1 MALLIALLTFVVAT
15 AACLLILF
23 SFSRSDR
30 QEIIQR
36 RIEAVQKVEG
46 HGTAA
51 VGVELVRDETMSSVP
66 LLNRVLLRWS
76 WSARFK
82 EFARQAGVDTRPGKV
97 FLVSA
102 VLAVL
107 GYLFASA
114 AHAGFP
120 LPLLVGVV
128 LGASPMA
135 YIALKRRK
143 RLRQFE
149 ENFPEALDLLNR
161 AVRAGHAFTT
171 GLGMIATEASEP
183 LAGEFRTTFEEQN
196 FGLPLRDA
204 LQNLAERVP
213 LIDVRFFVTALL
225 IQKETG
231 GNLTEILENLAHVIR
246 DRFRIYRDA
255 RSKSAHG
262 RLTAGILILLPVA
275 MVVALGTVNPNYVR
289 VLYGDPLGL
298 RILWGAAVWQVIGA
312 FLLWRIVK
320 IEV

>member
-1 MALLIALLTFVVAT
+1 MALLIAFLAFLLI
-15 AACLLILF
+15 AAVCLLVLF
-23 SFSRSDR
+23 SFGGSSR
-30 QEIIQR
+30 QEVIQR
-36 RIEAVQKVEG
+36 RIEAVQKVERRG
-46 HGTAA
+46 GTNI
-51 VGVELVRDETMSSVP
+51 GVQLVRDETMSSVP
-66 LLNRVLLRWS
+66 ALNRVLLKWS
-76 WSARFK
+76 WSPRFK
-82 EFARQAGVDTRPGKV
+82 EFTRQAGIGTRPGKI
-97 FLVSA
+97 LLTSA
-102 VLAVL
+102 VLALL
-107 GYLFASA
+107 GYLISKA
-114 AHAGFP
+114 AHATFP
-120 LPLLVGVV
+120 FPVLIGLA
-128 LGASPMA
+128 LGAGPIA
-135 YIALKRRK
+135 YIAMKRRK

-171 GLGMIATEASEP
+171 GLGMIATESSEP

-231 GNLTEILENLAHVIR
+231 GNLSEILDNLAHVIR
-246 DRFRIYRDA
+246 DRFRIYRDV

-262 RLTAGILILLPVA
+262 RLTAGILILLPPL
-275 MVVALGTVNPNYVR
+275 MVFALGTVNPNYVR
-289 VLYGDPLGL
+289 ILYDDPFGL
-298 RILWGAAVWQVIGA
+298 RILWAAAIWQVIGA